1 MKILLKGGRVIDPA
15 QNLDGQMDLLLENGK
30 IAAIAEAVG
39 SVPEDTRLLDLKGM
53 ILLPGLV
60 DMHTHLR
67 EPGYE
72 YKETIRSG
80 SDAAAVGGFTSIACM
95 PNTLPVNDNR
105 TVTEYILKRAKECD
119 TVHVYPVAA
128 VSRNS
133 EGKILA
139 EFGDLKEAGAI
150 AFSDDGKPVMNSI
163 LMRRALEYASSLDR
177 IIISHCEDLN
187 LSAGGLMNEGKIS
200 TELGLPGIPTL
211 AEDVMVA
218 RDLLLAEFSG
228 AALHIAHVSS
238 AGAVRM
244 IRDAKKRG
252 VRVTAETTPHYFTLT
267 DEAVTNFNTNTKVS
281 PPLRSREDLQAVRE
295 GLRDGTLDA
304 IVTDHAPHALTDKE
318 VEFEYA
324 ANGIS
329 GLETA
334 LALSL
339 TLVDDG
345 LLTLSELV
353 RKMSVNPAKILNIPK
368 GTLRPGADADITVL
382 NPGKTWVVDPSNW
395 RSQGKNT
402 PFFGWTLKGKVIM
415 TLVQGRIV
423 YQED

>member
-80 SDAAAVGGFTSIACM
+80 SEAAAVGGFTSIACM

>member
-80 SDAAAVGGFTSIACM
+80 SEAAAVGGFTSIACM

-339 TLVDDG
+339 TLVDGG